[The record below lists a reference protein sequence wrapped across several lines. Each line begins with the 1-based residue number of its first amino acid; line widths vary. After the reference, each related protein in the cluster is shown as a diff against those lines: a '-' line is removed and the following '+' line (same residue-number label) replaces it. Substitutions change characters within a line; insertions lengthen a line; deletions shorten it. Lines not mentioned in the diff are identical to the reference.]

1 MENENQKSAQMNQ
14 LTATFFFGAIAVM
27 TLTIFLIRKLDKE

>member
-1 MENENQKSAQMNQ
+1 MEDETKSAKMNQ

-27 TLTIFLIRKLDKE
+27 ALTIFLIRKLDTE

>member
-1 MENENQKSAQMNQ
+1 MEDETKSAKMNQ

-27 TLTIFLIRKLDKE
+27 AIHLNNKFE

>member
-1 MENENQKSAQMNQ
+1 MEDETKSAQMNQ

-27 TLTIFLIRKLDKE
+27 ALTIFLIRKLDTE

>member
-1 MENENQKSAQMNQ
+1 MEDETKSARMNQ
-14 LTATFFFGAIAVM
+14 LNATFFFGAIAIM